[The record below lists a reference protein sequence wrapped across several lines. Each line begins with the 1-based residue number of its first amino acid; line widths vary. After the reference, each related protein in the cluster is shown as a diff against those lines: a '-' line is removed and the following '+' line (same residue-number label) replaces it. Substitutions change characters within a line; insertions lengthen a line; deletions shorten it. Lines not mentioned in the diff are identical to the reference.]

1 MKKLFSNYIFTI
13 MIFLILFG
21 SVFAFLYFMQ
31 SNLLIESKSIQ
42 KVYTPTFL
50 TGESLTLLL
59 INIFIY
65 LFLFNFWSLYL
76 KRKKNEK
83 EKSKE
88 ILTMSLEGD
97 NEQKRRDKK
106 ELYKERWQNI
116 TEILEKKSHHSLL
129 NEFKIHE
136 LRASPYIQESLSVTL
151 ESSFKLNK
159 IIDIYHKIYNT
170 IMPLKYQEGKSNT
183 PELML
188 FLKGLIKNLQTVN
201 LKIILSIIKRAW
213 KHYFYFMISALGMFA
228 LFSYWIGDFE
238 LFYMNLFIL
247 LSLFTL
253 LSMSYAYF
261 EIKKRIYN
269 NFIFHTSY
277 FSHYLNKFTFVS
289 MAFLVSISFLLVL
302 KFTIFTHGNFNHYND
317 LTYTFGKLL
326 LPSSFE
332 RILESSASYGP
343 FEILIYKLIFIFIL
357 GYIVFN
363 SINFAIKKYD
373 SIYFSNIKKTLM
385 PPELATLSI
394 NFLLVIMFLSLLYGT
409 LFNYIHVMDYRVV
422 ERNITSVVGVA
433 SNSTGEMTDYIP
445 FSIFIAVVGGLLTM
459 ATKDLLE
466 NYFAGLSLQMDSPYE
481 EHDRVTID
489 GSEMLE
495 VRHIGIRADKFYGIK
510 SNTEIIIPH
519 QHIIKETIVNYTLP
533 TLDYREE
540 ISIHIPQVD
549 NSMSEEYRSI
559 PKRAEMLLLLS
570 IYVNTGVKIP
580 FLQISD
586 TADKDDMLNALHIR
600 AELEAFRKI
609 ANIHRDKQLVAE
621 NKTDDRDK
629 ITHSE
634 YEAMIETED
643 NCIEKLWKKLK
654 EENKNYETKKIDHP
668 LSKLFIN
675 HLIETVETAI
685 IDKDQNNEPKEKKVI
700 FKIKSI
706 VASLLLSIDDYQK
719 KSSILYCH
727 IDKNFA
733 RRKYR
738 MFRKKDNKGYN
749 KSSIQ
754 NMANELV
761 HINYYYFI
769 LADSLWKLKNLQ
781 NSLYRKREVDAT
793 SIELLDVPRVTTEHI
808 YSGEGKINYWKVTAN
823 ITLELAEQSNEIIHH
838 IHMDVDN
845 LWNDFN
851 LPKYYEVRRG
861 KSLP

>member
-1 MKKLFSNYIFTI
+1 MKKLLSTFIFPI
-13 MIFLILFG
+13 MVFLTLIG
-21 SVFAFLYFMQ
+21 SVFSFLY
-31 SNLLIESKSIQ
+31 LIKPNTIE
-42 KVYTPTFL
+42 KVYEPTFL
-50 TGESLTLLL
+50 AGESLTLLL

-65 LFLFNFWSLYL
+65 LFLFTLWSLYFKGREDEEERNSL
-76 KRKKNEK
+76 
-83 EKSKE
+83 
-88 ILTMSLEGD
+88 SLEEPD
-97 NEQKRRDKK
+97 EQKRQDKK
-106 ELYKERWQNI
+106 ETYKKRWQTI

-129 NEFKIHE
+129 NEFKAYE
-136 LRASPYIQESLSVTL
+136 LRATPYMKESLSITV
-151 ESSFKLNK
+151 ESSFKLNR
-159 IIDIYHKIYNT
+159 IINIYHKIYNT
-170 IMPLKYQEGKSNT
+170 IMPLKYKESKRDTN
-183 PELML
+183 ELML
-188 FLKGLIKNLQTVN
+188 FLRSLIENLQTVN
-201 LKIILSIIKRAW
+201 FKIILTIIKRAW
-213 KHYFYFMISALGMFA
+213 IQYFYFMLIALGMFFI
-228 LFSYWIGDFE
+228 FSAWIESFE

-253 LSMSYAYF
+253 LSVTYAYF
-261 EIKKRIYN
+261 EIKKRIYS
-269 NFIFHTSY
+269 NFIFPTSY

-289 MAFLVSISFLLVL
+289 IAFLVSISSLLLL
-302 KFTIFTHGNFNHYND
+302 KFTIFSHGSFNHYND

-332 RILESSASYGP
+332 KILKASSSYSP
-343 FEILIYKLIFIFIL
+343 FEILVYKLSFIFIL

-373 SIYFSNIKKTLM
+373 SIYFSNTKKTLM

-394 NFLLVIMFLSLLYGT
+394 NFLLVILFLSLLYGT
-409 LFNYIHVMDYRVV
+409 VFNYIHVMDYTTLLVV
-422 ERNITSVVGVA
+422 DHNTTQVVSA
-433 SNSTGEMTDYIP
+433 TENTTGEMTDYIP
-445 FSIFIAVVGGLLTM
+445 FSIFIAIVGGLLTM

-481 EHDRVTID
+481 EHDRVTIND
-489 GSEMLE
+489 SEMLE

-510 SNTEIIIPH
+510 SNAEIIIPH
-519 QHIIKETIVNYTLP
+519 QQIIKETIINYTLP

-540 ISIHIPQVD
+540 ISIYIPQVD
-549 NSMSEEYRSI
+549 NKMSEEYRSI

-580 FLQISD
+580 FLQISE
-586 TADKDDMLNALHIR
+586 TDKDNMLNGLHIR
-600 AELEAFRKI
+600 TELDAFRAI
-609 ANIHRDKQLVAE
+609 ANTHKDKQLVRE
-621 NKTDDRDK
+621 NKTGNK
-629 ITHSE
+629 NMITYSE
-634 YEAMIETED
+634 YESMIETES

-654 EENKNYETKKIDHP
+654 EENKHYETKKFDHP
-668 LSKLFIN
+668 LSKLFIH

-685 IDKDQNNEPKEKKVI
+685 TDKDHNNEPKEKKII

-706 VASLLLSIDDYQK
+706 VASILLSIDDYQK
-719 KSSILYCH
+719 KSSILHHH

-733 RRKYR
+733 KRKYR
-738 MFRKKDNKGYN
+738 MFQKNYTKDYN
-749 KSSIQ
+749 TDSIQ

-838 IHMDVDN
+838 IHMYVDN

-851 LPKYYEVRRG
+851 LPKYYEIGDRD
-861 KSLP
+861 S

>member
-1 MKKLFSNYIFTI
+1 MKKLLSTFIFTI
-13 MIFLILFG
+13 MIFLTLLS
-21 SVFAFLYFMQ
+21 SVFAFLY
-31 SNLLIESKSIQ
+31 LIDPKTSE

-50 TGESLTLLL
+50 TGESLTFLL

-65 LFLFNFWSLYL
+65 LLLFNVWSLYL
-76 KRKKNEK
+76 KGK
-83 EKSKE
+83 ERGKE
-88 ILTMSLEGD
+88 TLTINLEED
-97 NEQKRRDKK
+97 NEQKRRDTK

-116 TEILEKKSHHSLL
+116 TEILEEKSHHSLL

-136 LRASPYIQESLSVTL
+136 LRASPYMKKSLNITL
-151 ESSFKLNK
+151 KSSFKLNR
-159 IIDIYHKIYNT
+159 IINIYHKIYNT
-170 IMPLKYQEGKSNT
+170 IMPLKDREGKSNT
-183 PELML
+183 NELML

-201 LKIILSIIKRAW
+201 LKIILFIIKRAW
-213 KHYFYFMISALGMFA
+213 KYYFYFMISALGTFA
-228 LFSYWIGDFE
+228 VFSYWIGNFE
-238 LFYMNLFIL
+238 LFSMNLFIL

-253 LSMSYAYF
+253 LSVSYAYF
-261 EIKKRIYN
+261 EIKSRIYS

-289 MAFLVSISFLLVL
+289 MAFLVSISSLLAL
-302 KFTIFTHGNFNHYND
+302 KFTIFTTGNFNHYND

-326 LPSSFE
+326 LPSSFKK
-332 RILESSASYGP
+332 ILESSSSYTP
-343 FEILIYKLIFIFIL
+343 FEILLYKLIFIFVL

-373 SIYFSNIKKTLM
+373 SIYFSNTKKTLM

-394 NFLLVIMFLSLLYGT
+394 NFLLVILFLSLLYGT
-409 LFNYIHVMDYRVV
+409 FFNYIHIMDYTAVLVDTQGGV
-422 ERNITSVVGVA
+422 EQNITQVLGT
-433 SNSTGEMTDYIP
+433 SNTTGEMTDYIP
-445 FSIFIAVVGGLLTM
+445 FSIFIAIVGGLLTM

-510 SNTEIIIPH
+510 SNAEIIIPH
-519 QHIIKETIVNYTLP
+519 QQIIKETIINYTLP

-540 ISIHIPQVD
+540 ISIHIPQV
-549 NSMSEEYRSI
+549 NNNMSEEYRSI

-580 FLQISD
+580 FLQISETVEKED
-586 TADKDDMLNALHIR
+586 SLNGLHIR
-600 AELEAFRKI
+600 AELEAFRAI
-609 ANIHRDKQLVAE
+609 ANMHKDKQLVAE
-621 NKTDDRDK
+621 NKTGNTNM
-629 ITHSE
+629 ITYGE
-634 YEAMIETED
+634 YEAMIETES
-643 NCIEKLWKKLK
+643 NCIEKLWGKLK
-654 EENKNYETKKIDHP
+654 EENKNYETKKFDHP
-668 LSKLFIN
+668 LSKLFIQ

-685 IDKDQNNEPKEKKVI
+685 IDKDQNNEPKEKKII

-706 VASLLLSIDDYQK
+706 VASVLLSIDDYQK
-719 KSSILYCH
+719 KSSVLYHH

-738 MFRKKDNKGYN
+738 MFRETDGKGYD
-749 KSSIQ
+749 KDSIQ

-838 IHMDVDN
+838 IHMYVDN

-851 LPKYYEVRRG
+851 LPKYYEIRAE
-861 KSLP
+861 